1 MGSLNVLTLDLANA
15 IFLANCHGAFPY
27 LGAAYW
33 IPAFWVSAL
42 LVTHDIVFVI
52 LLRPWKLR

>member
-1 MGSLNVLTLDLANA
+1 MGSLNVLTLDLAN
-15 IFLANCHGAFPY
+15 
-27 LGAAYW
+27 
-33 IPAFWVSAL
+33 AL